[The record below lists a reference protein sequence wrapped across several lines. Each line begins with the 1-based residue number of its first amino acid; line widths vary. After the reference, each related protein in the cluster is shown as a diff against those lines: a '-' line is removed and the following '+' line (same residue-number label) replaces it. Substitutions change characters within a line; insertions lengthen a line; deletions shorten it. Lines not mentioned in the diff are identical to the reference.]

1 MARKRGVLKKSK
13 SGAEAEFF
21 VLNNEGYVV
30 NDAAKLIK
38 LANKKYPGLNLM
50 PEYGKSIVEVA
61 SYPSVNVLDIF
72 IDLLEKIKK
81 LIIAAD
87 EHGYVLLP
95 LGSYPGKF
103 NTGVVDKR
111 WYREQEIILGKEKSA
126 NAALCCGFHYH
137 YTLPKGVFDYKT
149 RFLKSMVRSKIKQS
163 LIDSY
168 NLSIAM
174 DPAITT
180 FMQSSPFVQG
190 KYLAKDSR
198 ALIYRGGKKLRYM
211 KGVYSRYQSI
221 GGLPPYKQ
229 TLNDLIFSLEKRQ
242 QKWKQLMI
250 KHKLNPSWIIKKDNI
265 LAFTWNPI
273 RINKIGTLEIRSADM
288 NHPKYIIA
296 MSSLLKFVFRKLYRD
311 FYRVLPSDIGL
322 KEPFKVEGNVI
333 HIPPHT
339 HIRNVLQKE
348 SVYRG
353 FASREI
359 FNYCKRFFN
368 FAKNFLD
375 VNYVDVVKPLQEM
388 LKKKET
394 VSDFMI
400 KKFRR
405 AGYRANEAIPNNVA
419 AEVALKSCVRML
431 KETDETEAK
440 LYRAYA

>member
-1 MARKRGVLKKSK
+1 MARKKRVLKKSK

-38 LANKKYPGLNLM
+38 LANKKYPELNLM
-50 PEYGKSIVEVA
+50 REYGKSMVEVA
-61 SYPSVNVLDIF
+61 SYPSVNVLDIS
-72 IDLLEKIKK
+72 IDFLQKIKK
-81 LIIAAD
+81 LIRVAD
-87 EHGYVLLP
+87 EHGYALLP
-95 LGSYPGKF
+95 FGTYPGKF
-103 NTGVVDKR
+103 NPEVTERR
-111 WYREQEIILGKEKSA
+111 WYKEQEIILGKNESI
-126 NAALCCGFHYH
+126 NAALVCGFHYH
-137 YTLPKGVFDYKT
+137 YTLPKGVFNSST
-149 RFLKSMVRSKIKQS
+149 RFLKSAVNSKIKQS

-190 KYLAKDSR
+190 RYLAKDSR
-198 ALIYRGGKKLRYM
+198 VLIYRGGKKLGYM
-211 KGVYSRYQSI
+211 KGEYSRHQSI

-229 TLNDLIFSLEKRQ
+229 TLNDLIFSLKKRQ
-242 QKWKQLMI
+242 QKWKHLMI
-250 KHKLNPSWIIKKDNI
+250 RHKLNPSWIIKKDNA
-265 LAFTWNPI
+265 LVFTWNPI

-296 MSSLLKFVFRKLYRD
+296 MASLLKFVFRKLYRD

-322 KEPFKVEGNVI
+322 KEPFKMEGNLV

-339 HIRNVLQKE
+339 YIRNFLQKE
-348 SVYRG
+348 SAYRG
-353 FASREI
+353 FASSDV

-368 FAKNFLD
+368 FAKRFLD

-394 VSDFMI
+394 VSDFII

-405 AGYRANEAIPNNVA
+405 AGYSVDEQIPNNAA
-419 AEVALKSCVRML
+419 AEVALKSCMRL
-431 KETDETEAK
+431 KEVDETEAK
-440 LYRAYA
+440 LYMAYV